1 MHERKRYGPWFRFE
15 MVKDT
20 DFEEVEE
27 VAIDDMGRDLE
38 LMLDLLTYTQGADIA
53 IEVINSISKVFLQCC
68 T

>member
-1 MHERKRYGPWFRFE
+1 MTQGRDVEL
-15 MVKDT
+15 VKDGDT
-20 DFEEVEE
+20 YFEE

>member
-1 MHERKRYGPWFRFE
+1 MKGRDMTQGRDVEL
-15 MVKDT
+15 VKDGDT
-20 DFEEVEE
+20 YFEE

>member
-1 MHERKRYGPWFRFE
+1 MTRGSDVEI
-15 MVKDT
+15 VKDGDT
-20 DFEEVEE
+20 YFEE

-53 IEVINSISKVFLQCC
+53 IEVLNSISKVFIQWC

>member
-1 MHERKRYGPWFRFE
+1 MHERTRC
-15 MVKDT
+15 DT
-20 DFEEVEE
+20 YFEE